1 MRMATY
7 ATSSRPSIDSSISA
21 LRARIQAT
29 LDQEPFRP
37 WCVHGLYE
45 ELTDPDG
52 HADREDGLMRTQLAA
67 DELAA
72 NGELHREEIS
82 AVTIGVQCQDTLYW
96 SKRAA
101 MDRLEEFGPDYESP
115 AILRRLGAHFLC
127 RGL

>member
-1 MRMATY
+1 MRET
-7 ATSSRPSIDSSISA
+7 SISE
-21 LRARIQAT
+21 LRERIRAT

-52 HADREDGLMRTQLAA
+52 LADRENLLMRTQLAA

-72 NGELHREEIS
+72 HGEVHREAIS

-96 SKRAA
+96 SKRSG
-101 MDRLEEFGPDYESP
+101 MSTLDEFGPEYESP
-115 AILRRLGAHFLC
+115 TILRRLGAHFLC
-127 RGL
+127 HGL